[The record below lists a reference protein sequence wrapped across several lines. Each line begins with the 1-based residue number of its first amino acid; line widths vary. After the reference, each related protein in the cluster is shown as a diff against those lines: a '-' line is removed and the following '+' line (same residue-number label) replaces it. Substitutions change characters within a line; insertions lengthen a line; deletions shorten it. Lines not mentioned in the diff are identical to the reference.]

1 MTLRD
6 ALVTATGKL
15 RAVPELR
22 EEAAEDATQLL
33 LHVLG
38 ISRAALLANSQD
50 ELAPPSYTQYEALIT
65 RRLRHE
71 PVQYITGEREFYG
84 LPLRVTPAVLIP
96 RNLTEHLVEA
106 VLHELNPDELRPR
119 EQSGESLRIVDV
131 GTGSGAIA
139 IALACHLPHARI
151 MALDNSPEALN
162 IATRNLTLNNLQ
174 ARIRLLHSD
183 LLTAVEHEPPFDA
196 IVSNP
201 PYIPRTD
208 RASLAPQ
215 VREFEPSAALFAD
228 DGGLEIYRRLIPQA
242 YAALK
247 PNGLLALEFGPGQH
261 NAIVALL
268 TAWTDIRLI
277 EDFYR
282 APRIALARRVG

>member
-183 LLTAVEHEPPFDA
+183 LLTPSNTSRHSTPSSPTRPTFPARTGPRLLRRYANSSHPPRSSQTTA
-196 IVSNP
+196 ASKSTAGLSPRHTPRSNP
-201 PYIPRTD
+201 TACWP
-208 RASLAPQ
+208 SNSAP
-215 VREFEPSAALFAD
+215 VSTTPS
-228 DGGLEIYRRLIPQA
+228 
-242 YAALK
+242 
-247 PNGLLALEFGPGQH
+247 
-261 NAIVALL
+261 
-268 TAWTDIRLI
+268 
-277 EDFYR
+277 
-282 APRIALARRVG
+282 